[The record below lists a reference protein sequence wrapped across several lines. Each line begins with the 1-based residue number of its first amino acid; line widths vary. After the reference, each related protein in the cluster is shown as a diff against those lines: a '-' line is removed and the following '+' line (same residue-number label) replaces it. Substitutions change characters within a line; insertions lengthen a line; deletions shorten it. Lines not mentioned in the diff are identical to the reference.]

1 VDVYVYMLAS
11 GRDGTL
17 SIGVTTNLV
26 RGVHEHRARAVQRA
40 GRNGHTRLL
49 VWYESADSTWSAT
62 RRERQI
68 KQWGRERKVALIE
81 DANPDW
87 EDLYPGLLGVRE

>member
-1 VDVYVYMLAS
+1 
-11 GRDGTL
+11 
-17 SIGVTTNLV
+17 
-26 RGVHEHRARAVQRA
+26 
-40 GRNGHTRLL
+40 